1 MLKISPHPITTQS
14 LGGEGGGEGKLLG
27 NWSQD
32 DRSCIILIIGVAEI
46 ALSSYNTPAK
56 NIMEKDKR
64 FIVGIVPPLERT
76 ELAWW
81 FAFQGSKLLIYQESD
96 SVGIPCLVDFSELGL
111 AAPSQHYLGHLDG
124 RDCYA
129 VEVPEGTTLPPGM
142 TLEGLRQVYGRL
154 DETLFW
160 VATRAV
166 QIVDWDRTHLFCGR
180 CGAPL
185 RTKATE
191 RAKDCPICGQL
202 HFPRLAPAIIVL
214 VERGHELL
222 LARSRHFLQ
231 GMYSV
236 LAGFVEPGES
246 LEEAVVR
253 EVKEEV
259 GIDVKDIKYFGSQP
273 WPFPHSLMIA
283 FTATYAGGEISLSDG
298 EIEDAGWFTVENLP
312 PLPGKISI
320 ARKLI
325 DWFVAKQER
334 P

>member
-1 MLKISPHPITTQS
+1 MTGENKFIS
-14 LGGEGGGEGKLLG
+14 
-27 NWSQD
+27 
-32 DRSCIILIIGVAEI
+32 
-46 ALSSYNTPAK
+46 
-56 NIMEKDKR
+56 
-64 FIVGIVPPLERT
+64 GIVPPAEKQGP
-76 ELAWW
+76 AWW
-81 FAFQGSKLLIYQESD
+81 FAFLESKLLVYPGTG
-96 SVGIPCLVDFSELGL
+96 SVGIPCLLDFAELGL
-111 AAPSQHYLGHLDG
+111 PALSRHYLGHLDS

-129 VEVPEGTTLPPGM
+129 VELAEGTALPPGM
-142 TLEGLRQVYGRL
+142 ALQGLRQVYGRL
-154 DETLFW
+154 DEALFW

-180 CGAPL
+180 CGTPL
-185 RTKATE
+185 RTKTTE
-191 RAKDCPICGQL
+191 RAKECPKCGQL

-222 LARSRHFLQ
+222 LARSRHFLPK
-231 GMYSV
+231 MYSV

-273 WPFPHSLMIA
+273 WPFPHSLMIG
-283 FTATYAGGEISLSDG
+283 FTATYAGSEISLDDS
-298 EIEDAGWFTVENLP
+298 EIEDAGWFTPDHLP
-312 PLPGKISI
+312 QIPGKISI

-325 DWFVAKQER
+325 DWFVEKQEKL

>member
-1 MLKISPHPITTQS
+1 M
-14 LGGEGGGEGKLLG
+14 
-27 NWSQD
+27 
-32 DRSCIILIIGVAEI
+32 V
-46 ALSSYNTPAK
+46 LSSYNRAAK
-56 NIMEKDKR
+56 NIMEEDKR
-64 FIVGIVPPLERT
+64 FISGIVPPSERKG
-76 ELAWW
+76 LAWW

-96 SVGIPCLVDFSELGL
+96 SVNIPCLVDFSELGL

-129 VEVPEGTTLPPGM
+129 VELAEGIAPPQGM

-180 CGAPL
+180 CATPL
-185 RTKATE
+185 QTKKTE
-191 RAKDCPICGQL
+191 RAKECPMCGQL
-202 HFPRLAPAIIVL
+202 HFPRLAPAIIVV

-222 LARSRHFLQ
+222 LARSRHFPL

-259 GIDVKDIKYFGSQP
+259 GLGVKDIKYFGSQP
-273 WPFPHSLMIA
+273 WPFPHSLMIG
-283 FTATYAGGEISLSDG
+283 FTATYAEGKITLEDS
-298 EIEDAGWFTVENLP
+298 EIEDAGWFTADHLP
-312 PLPGKISI
+312 QIPGKISI

-325 DWFVAKQER
+325 DWFVEKHRAHG
-334 P
+334 